1 MTLRRLAKY
10 VRNSRAVIASYMARS
25 PGRYPVLRR
34 ISTESFT
41 MSRPRTVAVPE
52 VANKKFNKVRMVV
65 AERRRVRSMRM
76 RMAGRMRFSITPT
89 VVPTRMM
96 GWKRSTTS

>member
-1 MTLRRLAKY
+1 
-10 VRNSRAVIASYMARS
+10 
-25 PGRYPVLRR
+25 
-34 ISTESFT
+34 
-41 MSRPRTVAVPE
+41 
-52 VANKKFNKVRMVV
+52 MVV